1 MTSISSNLLSKG
13 IFALAVVAIVGTV
26 GAVQFAQAE
35 ENTNV
40 SGYGTTGEEAAA
52 AADVFQAGLVSQTTA
67 FTDNVK
73 TLQSTAQQRIGNG
86 TAVGDFDA
94 RFNQASSVYASTTST
109 AFSNFRMK
117 VTGFANTAESK
128 DQFIDQFNNAKATYL
143 NELDAAK
150 NQFAAALSPLGD
162 NANQAKDQFMNGF
175 NSSRDAYGNNLEQLK
190 NDFAAKVG

>member
-1 MTSISSNLLSKG
+1 MASVSTNLLSKG

-26 GAVQFAQAE
+26 GVVQFAQAE

-52 AADVFQAGLVSQTTA
+52 AADTFQAGLVSQTVT
-67 FTDNVK
+67 FTNGVK
-73 TLQSTAQQRIGNG
+73 TLQATAEQRIGSG
-86 TAVGDFDA
+86 TASADFNMKFD
-94 RFNQASSVYASTTST
+94 QATNTYAATTAS
-109 AFSNFRMK
+109 AFDNFRMK

-128 DQFIDQFNNAKATYL
+128 DKFIDQFNNAKATYL

-150 NQFAAALSPLGD
+150 NQFAAAVSPLGD

-190 NDFAAKVG
+190 NDFAATVS